1 MRWLLFSSESHME
14 AENSE
19 KEADNSEKEAENYNS
34 IQIIE
39 SDESKR

>member
-1 MRWLLFSSESHME
+1 ME
-14 AENSE
+14 AENSQ

-34 IQIIE
+34 IQIID

>member
-1 MRWLLFSSESHME
+1 ME
-14 AENSE
+14 AENSK